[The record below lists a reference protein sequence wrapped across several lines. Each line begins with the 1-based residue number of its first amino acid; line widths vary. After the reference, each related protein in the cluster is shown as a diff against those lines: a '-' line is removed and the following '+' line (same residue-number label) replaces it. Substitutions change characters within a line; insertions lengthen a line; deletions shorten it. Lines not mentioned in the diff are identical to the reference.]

1 VKSKSNVVMCR
12 VFAVFM
18 LLAGSAAAQSNAYRQ
33 TNLASDVAGN
43 ATHLAPGLANPWG
56 IAFLP
61 GRSFF
66 IANNASGRVTTHNAD
81 GLEDAGGIGFIV
93 PTTDGSRPDKPTG
106 IVADPTG
113 SFFIGGFIPQFIV
126 AASDGTISGWGPDS
140 RGDLPVQSTV
150 AVDHSSRGAVYT
162 GLAILRPACCTVFLA
177 VADFHGGIIESF
189 TRGMAGLATPGNF
202 TDPTLPAGFAPFG
215 IQAVGDNVFITYTR
229 QDASRNNPVFGAG
242 NGVVSVFD
250 LEGNF
255 LRRFA
260 TGGTLNAPWGVTQA
274 SAHFGAFSNDILIGN
289 LGDGS
294 ISAFDPVTGN
304 FAGQLT
310 DSAGNVIRN
319 SGLWGLTFR
328 TDGVGDPDT
337 LYFTAGIANEQHGL
351 FGAIVAAGNGGTAP
365 DFSVGASP
373 AEATVAAGQSAT
385 FVLTISPLAGFT
397 GNVSFSC
404 SAPIGITCSFSPPS
418 VVASSGPASTTMTT
432 TTSASVMQYANSLGM
447 LTIAFLGLGVIGTV
461 IAPTANLRAGL
472 TWKRL
477 AGWMIGVA
485 SLLALAGCGYSNRMQ
500 ANRGTATVLV
510 TASAG
515 ASSHTTAINI
525 TVQ

>member
-1 VKSKSNVVMCR
+1 MLV
-12 VFAVFM
+12 

-33 TNLASDVAGN
+33 INLASDVAGN

-61 GRSFF
+61 GQSFF
-66 IANNASGRVTTHNAD
+66 IANNASGRVTTHNPD
-81 GLEDAGGIGFIV
+81 GLADAGGIGFLV
-93 PTTDGSRPDKPTG
+93 PTTDGTRPDKPTG
-106 IVADPTG
+106 IVADPSG

-126 AASDGTISGWGPDS
+126 AATDGTISGWGPDS

-189 TRGMAGLATPGNF
+189 TRGMAGLATPGTF

-215 IQAVGDNVFITYTR
+215 IQVVGDNVFITYAR
-229 QDASRNNPVFGAG
+229 QDATRSNPVLGAG

-255 LRRFA
+255 MRRFA

-294 ISAFDPVTGN
+294 ISAFDPVSGN

-310 DSAGNVIRN
+310 DAAGNVIRN

-328 TDGVGDPDT
+328 ADGVGDPDT

-351 FGAIVAAGNGGTAP
+351 FGAIVPASNGGTSP
-365 DFSVGASP
+365 DFSVGANP
-373 AEATVAAGQSAT
+373 AEVTVAAGQSAT
-385 FVLTISPLAGFT
+385 FLLTVTPMAGFT
-397 GNVSFSC
+397 GNVTFSC
-404 SAPIGITCSFSPPS
+404 TAPTGIACTFSPPS
-418 VVASSGPASTTMTT
+418 VDATAGPVTTTMTA
-432 TTSASVMQYANSLGM
+432 TTSTNVQQYGTSMGTLAM
-447 LTIAFLGLGVIGTV
+447 VFLGLGVIGTV
-461 IAPTANLRAGL
+461 VAPAAKLHARF
-472 TWKRL
+472 TWKRV
-477 AGWMIGVA
+477 AGWLIGTA
-485 SLLALAGCGYSNRMQ
+485 LLLALAGCGYGHRMQ
-500 ANRGTATVLV
+500 ANRGTATILV

-515 ASSHTTAINI
+515 ASSHTTTISV